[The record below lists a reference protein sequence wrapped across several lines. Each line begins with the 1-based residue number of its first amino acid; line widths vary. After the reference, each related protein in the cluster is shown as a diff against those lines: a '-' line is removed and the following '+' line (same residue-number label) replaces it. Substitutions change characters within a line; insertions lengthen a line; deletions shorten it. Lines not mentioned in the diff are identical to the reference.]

1 MVPNDHC
8 KPACPDGSLCC
19 RDADTPPP
27 GYCLTV
33 KSCSQVLSS
42 DALLPRRTAWTPS
55 PFDVGDE
62 VLGDEPRHARHV
74 PSSLSP
80 SDSDTEFSTLYI
92 PSESE

>member
-42 DALLPRRTAWTPS
+42 DALSPRRTAWTPS

-62 VLGDEPRHARHV
+62 VAVRAREV
-74 PSSLSP
+74 GVYVVGQV
-80 SDSDTEFSTLYI
+80 SDFAR
-92 PSESE
+92 